1 MPSIQIDISTETAR
15 SIVELAERCT
25 AADQERSGATTH
37 GPLTVKA
44 LLAMLAE
51 DAAMTITRPGSWE
64 GANMATVLESHGYR
78 L

>member
-1 MPSIQIDISTETAR
+1 MPRIQIDISIETTR
-15 SIVELAERCT
+15 SITELAERCT
-25 AADQERSGATTH
+25 AADQERAGATTH
-37 GPLTVKA
+37 GPLTANA

-51 DAAMTITRPGSWE
+51 DAALAITRPGSWE

>member
-15 SIVELAERCT
+15 SIAELAERCT
-25 AADQERSGATTH
+25 VAEQERAGATTH

-51 DAAMTITRPGSWE
+51 DAALTIDRPGSWE
-64 GANMATVLESHGYR
+64 GSNMTTVLQSHGYR